1 MKSEKIVVKDLIN
14 RNSAISQGNA
24 ILLRDHILKVLSER
38 EGKSIIVDFSDIS
51 NYTILFFNFSL
62 SYLIYKYGIE
72 WFDKMIHIEGLSE
85 LGHHFYFISRIN
97 AIEKYSKMEREW

>member
-1 MKSEKIVVKDLIN
+1 MEKIIVKDLLN
-14 RNSAISQGNA
+14 RNSAISQGKA
-24 ILLRDHILKVLSER
+24 ILLRDHIMKEVLSET
-38 EGKSIIVDFSDIS
+38 EEKSVIVDFSDIK

-62 SYLIYKYGIE
+62 SYLICKYGVE

-85 LGHHFYFISRIN
+85 LGHHFYIISRIN